1 MNPPAEAEA
10 VFGDQLGLAER
21 FAQWLIGPGLTRGL
35 LGPREADQIWERHLL
50 NGVSIADLIE
60 PTSGVLDIGSGAGLP
75 GLALLLAR
83 PDLQL
88 VLIEPKVRRVDF
100 LREVCADLGL
110 PARIVRARATPDGL
124 VLLPDDVTGGAV
136 PPADV
141 VTARAVAP
149 IGDLA
154 LWAKPLL
161 RREGRLLAIK
171 GDAAP
176 AELHRDRP
184 VLTALGFLDAAVL
197 TAGTSVASGPMSPV
211 MTTTVISM
219 RLGGVSRET

>member
-1 MNPPAEAEA
+1 VNPPAEAEA

-60 PTSGVLDIGSGAGLP
+60 PTSVVLDIGSGAGLP

-176 AELHRDRP
+176 AELHRDRT

-211 MTTTVISM
+211 MTATVISM